1 MNPLGGVYVS
11 FNKTGNRYSWRK
23 VTTTVNNIIV
33 GKLWVDQHGEME
45 IVGSNAAQGHKCI
58 LNYIPYSYFS
68 KEVQR
73 SVKGIV
79 LNPNNEVKWVVRGTW
94 DDKMEM
100 APVLRTNGSPD
111 SPTYIT
117 GPYKVAWQR
126 RPLPPDSDK
135 FYNFTTLACQLN
147 EPEEGV
153 APTDSRRRPDQRLM
167 EDGAWDE
174 SNLEKLRLEEQQRTV
189 RRQREAEAEEAAA
202 EGRPYP
208 AYEPMWFKREKEPDS
223 EEYVHVYTNKYWE
236 KKEAQDWSGCP
247 EIY

>member
-1 MNPLGGVYVS
+1 M
-11 FNKTGNRYSWRK
+11 FNNSGNRYSWRK

-45 IVGSNAAQGHKCI
+45 IIGSNAARGYKCI

-79 LNPNNEVKWVVRGTW
+79 INRDNEVKWVVRGTW

-100 APVLRTNGSPD
+100 APVLKTTGSAD
-111 SPTYIT
+111 NPTYVT
-117 GPYKVAWQR
+117 GSYRLAWKR
-126 RPLPPDSDK
+126 RPPPPDADK
-135 FYNFTTLACQLN
+135 YYNFTTLACQLN

-167 EDGAWDE
+167 EEGAWDE
-174 SNLEKLRLEEQQRTV
+174 SNQEKLRIEEKQRFA
-189 RRQREAEAEEAAA
+189 RRERETEAERAAA

-208 AYEPMWFKREKEPDS
+208 VYEPMWFKRQKEQDS
-223 EEYVHVYTNKYWE
+223 EEYVHIYTNKYWE
-236 KKEAQDWSGCP
+236 KKKAQDWSGCP